1 MVDIGERE
9 VPGVANIGLNPT
21 FGVNKRTLEAHLFD
35 FSGDLYGKRLS
46 VEFVARLRGEQK
58 FPSVEELV
66 KQIQK
71 DADRARA
78 LLLAVKP

>member
-1 MVDIGERE
+1 M
-9 VPGVANIGLNPT
+9 ANIGLNPT
-21 FGVNKRTLEAHLFD
+21 FGTNKRTLEVHLFN
-35 FSGDLYGKRLS
+35 FSGDLYGRRLS
-46 VEFVARLRGEQK
+46 VGFVERLRGEQK

-78 LLLAVKP
+78 ILFASQP